1 MLAADQCDSYD
12 MSTVVR
18 AIQMAFPDHVR
29 SQDDIARGLAEAM
42 GLDAHSSERLR
53 RIHAATGVESRRLVL
68 PLDRYAGLENFTET
82 NNIWIDE
89 GLRLSEQ
96 AAKAALNEAGI
107 SPEDVD
113 LIMVVSVTGIAAPS
127 LDARLVS
134 RLGLRSDVA
143 RIPIFGW
150 GCVGG
155 ASGIARMR
163 DVLGGRH
170 RVGLLL
176 SVELCSLTVQR
187 DDVSL
192 TNFIASGLFG
202 DGVAAVVMTAEDH
215 NDAPSG
221 EVFPQVVDSQARV
234 YPDSEDVLGWDIGEF
249 GFRIVLS
256 SELSDMIRNHLGEEV
271 DLLLARNGLSRS
283 DVSTWIA
290 HTGGPKVID
299 AIEDALAL
307 PPEAL
312 RHTRESL
319 GQVGNL
325 SSASVIDVLQ
335 RTVHDGTARAGQFGV
350 LMAMGPG
357 FSSECVL
364 LCWK

>member
-1 MLAADQCDSYD
+1 MTL
-12 MSTVVR
+12 VR
-18 AIQMAFPDHVR
+18 AVQMAFPDHVR
-29 SQDDIARGLAEAM
+29 SQDDIAGGLADAM
-42 GLDAHSSERLR
+42 GLDAHARDR
-53 RIHAATGVESRRLVL
+53 IQRIHAATGVKSRRLVL
-68 PLDRYAGLENFTET
+68 PLDRYARLENFTET
-82 NNIWIDE
+82 NNMWIDE

-96 AAKAALNEAGI
+96 AAKAALTEADI

-113 LIMVVSVTGIAAPS
+113 VIMVVSVTGIAAPS
-127 LDARLVS
+127 LDARLVG

-163 DVLGGRH
+163 DLLGGRN

-176 SVELCSLTVQR
+176 SIELCSLTVQR

-192 TNFIASGLFG
+192 TNLIASGLFG
-202 DGVAAVVMTAEDH
+202 DGVAAVVMTADDH

-221 EVFPQVVDSQARV
+221 VAFPQVVDSQARM
-234 YPDSEDVLGWDIGEF
+234 YPDSEDVLGWDIGQF

-256 SELSDMIRNHLGEEV
+256 SSLSDVIRGHLGEEV
-271 DLLLARNGLSRS
+271 DILLARNGLSRA

-299 AIEDALAL
+299 AVQDALSL
-307 PPEAL
+307 PPDAL

-319 GQVGNL
+319 AEVGNL
-325 SSASVIDVLQ
+325 SSASVIDVFH
-335 RTVHDGTARAGQFGV
+335 RTVHDNTPRAGQYGV

-364 LCWK
+364 LSWR

>member
-1 MLAADQCDSYD
+1 MT
-12 MSTVVR
+12 MVR
-18 AIQMAFPDHVR
+18 AIQMALPDHVR
-29 SQDDIARGLAEAM
+29 SQEDIARGLADAM
-42 GLDAHSSERLR
+42 GMDAHLTERLQ

-68 PLDRYAGLENFTET
+68 PLDRYARIENFTEA

-89 GLRLSEQ
+89 GLRLAEQ
-96 AAKAALNEAGI
+96 AAKAALDDAGI
-107 SPEDVD
+107 APEDVD
-113 LIMVVSVTGIAAPS
+113 VIMVVSVTGIAAPS

-143 RIPIFGW
+143 RIPVFGW

-155 ASGIARMR
+155 ASGIARMH
-163 DVLGGRH
+163 DLLAGRNQ
-170 RVGLLL
+170 VGLLL

-192 TNFIASGLFG
+192 SNLIASGLFG
-202 DGVAAVVMTAEDH
+202 DGVAAVVMTADDRH
-215 NDAPSG
+215 DASPVDPSL
-221 EVFPQVVDSQARV
+221 PRVVDSQARM
-234 YPDSEDVLGWDIGEF
+234 YPDSEDVLGWDIGQF

-256 SELSDMIRNHLGEEV
+256 TLLSDVIRDHLGEEV
-271 DLLLARNGLSRS
+271 DVLLTRNGLNRD

-290 HTGGPKVID
+290 HTGGPKIID
-299 AIEDALAL
+299 AVEDALGL
-307 PPEAL
+307 PSDAL

-319 GQVGNL
+319 AEVGNL
-325 SSASVIDVLQ
+325 SSASVIDVFG
-335 RTVHDGTARAGQFGV
+335 RTVHDGHARAGQYGV

-364 LCWK
+364 LCWS

>member
-1 MLAADQCDSYD
+1 MTML
-12 MSTVVR
+12 R
-18 AIQMAFPDHVR
+18 AVQMAFPDHVR
-29 SQDDIARGLAEAM
+29 TQDDIALDLADAM
-42 GLDAHSSERLR
+42 GFDAHSAERLR
-53 RIHAATGVESRRLVL
+53 RIHAATGVRSRRLAL
-68 PLDRYAGLENFTET
+68 PLDRYARLEDFTEA

-96 AAKAALNEAGI
+96 AAKAALDEAGI
-107 SPEDVD
+107 APEDVD
-113 LIMVVSVTGIAAPS
+113 VIMVVSVTGIAAPS

-163 DVLGGRH
+163 DLLGGRN

-187 DDVSL
+187 DDTRLSNL
-192 TNFIASGLFG
+192 IASGLFG
-202 DGVAAVVMTAEDH
+202 DGVAAVVMTADSS
-215 NDAPSG
+215 NDTPSSG
-221 EVFPQVVDSQARV
+221 ALPEVVDSQARM
-234 YPDSEDVLGWDIGEF
+234 YPDSEDVLGWDIGQY

-256 SELSDMIRNHLGEEV
+256 SSLSDVVRDHLGEEV
-271 DLLLARNGLSRS
+271 DALLARNHLSRD
-283 DVSTWIA
+283 DVSAWIA

-299 AIEDALAL
+299 AVQEALAL
-307 PPEAL
+307 PSDAL

-319 GQVGNL
+319 AEVGNL
-325 SSASVIDVLQ
+325 SSASVIDVLD
-335 RTVHDGTARAGQFGV
+335 RTVHDGTIRAGQYGV

-364 LCWK
+364 LCWR

>member
-1 MLAADQCDSYD
+1 M
-12 MSTVVR
+12 TTVR
-18 AIQMAFPDHVR
+18 AIQMAFPDHLR
-29 SQDDIARGLAEAM
+29 SQDDIALDLADAM
-42 GLDAHSSERLR
+42 GFDAHAAERLR
-53 RIHAATGVESRRLVL
+53 RIHAATGVHTRRLAL
-68 PLDRYAGLENFTET
+68 PLDRYARIENFTEA

-107 SPEDVD
+107 APEDVD
-113 LIMVVSVTGIAAPS
+113 VVMVVSVTGIAAPS

-155 ASGIARMR
+155 ASGIARMH
-163 DVLGGRH
+163 DLIGARH

-187 DDVSL
+187 DDTRL
-192 TNFIASGLFG
+192 TNLIASGLFG
-202 DGVAAVVMTAEDH
+202 DGVAAVVMTADTPDDEQ
-215 NDAPSG
+215 PS
-221 EVFPQVVDSQARV
+221 EIFPDVVDSQARM
-234 YPDSEDVLGWDIGEF
+234 YPDSEDVLGWDIGQY

-256 SELSDMIRNHLGEEV
+256 SSLSDVVRDHLGDEV
-271 DLLLARNGLSRS
+271 DALLARNGLSRE
-283 DVSTWIA
+283 DVTTWIA

-299 AIEDALAL
+299 AVQEALDL
-307 PPEAL
+307 NPEAL

-319 GQVGNL
+319 AEVGNL
-325 SSASVIDVLQ
+325 SSASVIDVFR
-335 RTVHDGTARAGQFGV
+335 RTAHDGTSRAGEYGV

-364 LCWK
+364 LCWR